1 MGNSGF
7 EPEETDKEIHTVVLG
22 SLDGYA
28 FESIARVYSVKA
40 LCPTLSTMGGG
51 DRQPKIL
58 VGNRCGS

>member
-7 EPEETDKEIHTVVLG
+7 ESEEKDKGMRTVVLG

-28 FESIARVYSVKA
+28 FESIARVYSTKA
-40 LCPTLSTMGGG
+40 LCPTLSTMAGG

-58 VGNRCGS
+58 VGNRRRS

>member
-7 EPEETDKEIHTVVLG
+7 ESKETDKKIRTVVLG

-51 DRQPKIL
+51 RQTA
-58 VGNRCGS
+58 